1 MIYET
6 MVKRSLI
13 LGSFLVAFLASGS
26 SNALLGQDRAARLR
40 EAYSPEAA
48 AQIEAV
54 VEAARSNGVPVAPL
68 YDKAIE
74 GAAKNIPAARV
85 MPALREL
92 SGRMQRAQ
100 NLLGGTSEVAWLVA
114 GADALLKGVTG
125 DALTL
130 IGQDAGARTPVALVV
145 MGDLMDEGVP
155 AGRAMEV
162 MREALVRTTGDEGL
176 LDVPMALRRLVRD
189 GALAPDAA
197 REMLRA
203 MRDGVPLRRIRDGA
217 PRRPDAGP
225 DGRPIARPVPQGSD
239 PTRDRPPV

>member
-1 MIYET
+1 MIYDIV
-6 MVKRSLI
+6 VKRSLV
-13 LGSFLVAFLASGS
+13 LGSFLVAFLAAGS
-26 SNALLGQDRAARLR
+26 TNALLGQDQAARLR

-100 NLLGGTSEVAWLVA
+100 NLLGGTRELAWVVA
-114 GADALLKGVTG
+114 GADALLKGVQG

-130 IGQDAGARTPVALVV
+130 IGQDAGSRTPMALVV
-145 MGDLMDEGVP
+145 MSDLVEDGVP

-176 LDVPMALRRLVRD
+176 QDVTTQLRRLVRD
-189 GALAPDAA
+189 GALARDAA
-197 REMLRA
+197 GEVLRA
-203 MRDGVPLRRIRDGA
+203 MRDGVPLRRMRDSA

-225 DGRPIARPVPQGSD
+225 DARPIARPIPQGSD